1 MNRKKFIYS
10 GLGSL
15 AIPLL
20 FNNNFLVAREKYTRK
35 IRIGIIGLDS
45 THALAFTKAIQQGV
59 IKDFE
64 NDFTVVAAYPYGS
77 KSIPLSIQRIP
88 KFTAEIESLGV
99 KVYQKIE
106 EVLDNVDAVLLE
118 TNDGNLHLEQAL
130 QIIKRR
136 KPLFIDKPIANSLED
151 AIKIFKAASKYNC
164 LVFSTSSLRYLE
176 GISTLDLSKV
186 KGSEVYTPA
195 HTEPSHKDL
204 YWYGIHGVE
213 MLIAIMGADCIS
225 VRTIEGIDSSLYIGT
240 WSDGRVATLRGIRK
254 GKDDFGG
261 TVFLEDE
268 IITLGK
274 FQGYNLLLYEILKF
288 FKTKII
294 PVDPTQTLAICAF
307 IDAATE
313 SKELGGKEILLKDI
327 KKALE

>member
-164 LVFSTSSLRYLE
+164 PIFSTSSLRYLE

-274 FQGYNLLLYEILKF
+274 FQGYNLLLHEILKF

-313 SKELGGKEILLKDI
+313 SKEQGGKEILLKDI